1 MYMFLCII
9 IHIYIYT
16 PKHTLISNTYHG
28 QNLQQGLRTAS
39 MMKSCTQFTNAE
51 YTHLPAT

>member
-1 MYMFLCII
+1 MFLCII